1 MLQQNPQVMTHFQVV
16 ESVCDCGLQEKNVST
31 DMLEGKV
38 ARVYV
43 PKQNLDTIALRK
55 TKGSKRERR
64 NRGSEAAA
72 ASAAGNDRPVKQPRT
87 S

>member
-1 MLQQNPQVMTHFQVV
+1 M
-16 ESVCDCGLQEKNVST
+16 SLQEKNVST
-31 DMLEGKV
+31 NMLEGKV

-64 NRGSEAAA
+64 SSKLQDVAAA
-72 ASAAGNDRPVKQPRT
+72 AAGLERPAKQVR
-87 S
+87 SS

>member
-1 MLQQNPQVMTHFQVV
+1 M
-16 ESVCDCGLQEKNVST
+16 QEKNVST
-31 DMLEGKV
+31 NMLEGKV

-64 NRGSEAAA
+64 SSKLQDVAAA
-72 ASAAGNDRPVKQPRT
+72 AAGLERPAKQVR
-87 S
+87 SS

>member
-1 MLQQNPQVMTHFQVV
+1 M
-16 ESVCDCGLQEKNVST
+16 SVCPFLQEKNVST
-31 DMLEGKV
+31 DLLEGKV

-64 NRGSEAAA
+64 SSKLEDVAAA
-72 ASAAGNDRPVKQPRT
+72 AAGIQRPAKQLK
-87 S
+87 SS